1 MARAPLFRL
10 GLFGL
15 TLGFAL
21 SEAGFSDYAELHR
34 MFTFQ
39 DPRLLLTFAGAV
51 AVAMAGFALLCRGD
65 ILPGRPI
72 HRGTVPGGLLFGAG
86 WALCGA
92 CPAIALV
99 QIGEGRASAIATA
112 LGIGGGIFA
121 AQAFRRSWR
130 WDSGSCS

>member
-1 MARAPLFRL
+1 VARAPFFRF

-15 TLGFAL
+15 ALGFAL

-39 DPRLLLTFAGAV
+39 DLRLLLTFAGAV
-51 AVAMAGFALLCRGD
+51 AVAMVGFALLCRGD
-65 ILPGRPI
+65 VLPGRPI
-72 HRGTVPGGLLFGAG
+72 HRGTVPGGVLFGAG

-99 QIGEGRASAIATA
+99 QLGEGRGAAAATA
-112 LGIGGGIFA
+112 VGIGGGIWA
-121 AQAFRRSWR
+121 AQLTRRRWR
-130 WDSGSCS
+130 WDSGSCG